1 MVLEKK
7 VLKYQLG
14 REGTCALIMV
24 TIVAVMAV
32 IIGNL
37 GNQQFMYN
45 GFGFLFLGINLYVSP
60 FVKYPAYCVL
70 GYCRK
75 VYFNHRV
82 LGMLL
87 RAFVFS
93 VSLLIMRLLH
103 RQNTIGNMRLLEYC
117 IWDFFLFMIILL
129 WRLWE
134 EAKPFGLF
142 NNYKINAEQQ
152 SPQMQVLLREKNG
165 IVSRIVRCVSR
176 ITMFFALIIV
186 GTFVI
191 YTFNTVAEYSNS
203 IHLLATGGI
212 MAAAVIMFFVARHRY
227 KPKYI

>member
-1 MVLEKK
+1 MALEKK
-7 VLKYQLG
+7 VLKYQLC
-14 REGTCALIMV
+14 REGTYALI
-24 TIVAVMAV
+24 IVSIMAV
-32 IIGNL
+32 IAVITENL
-37 GNQQFMYN
+37 GKQQFMYN

-82 LGMLL
+82 LGMML
-87 RAFVFS
+87 RSLVFS
-93 VSLLIMRLLH
+93 VFLLIMRLLH
-103 RQNTIGNMRLLEYC
+103 CQDSINIIILLEYF
-117 IWDFFLFMIILL
+117 IWDFFLFMVILL

-142 NNYKINAEQQ
+142 NNYKINIDQQ

-165 IVSRIVRCVSR
+165 IVSRILRATSR

-186 GTFVI
+186 GAFVI
-191 YTFNTVAEYSNS
+191 YTFDTVAEYSKI
-203 IHLLATGGI
+203 IHLLATVGV
-212 MAAAVIMFFVARHRY
+212 MAAAVIMFLVARHRY
-227 KPKYI
+227 EPKYI